1 MSTVLSI
8 HLGVSAVHAAVSVD
22 GRIDVLA
29 LTDSQASVDV
39 PDLTDVRGVVLILVE
54 AYARCLKIVDAVPN
68 ELVLVR
74 PDGAGVVDPVLVE
87 AARRSRVPEP
97 VILDEMRAVAA
108 LAAHGP
114 PGVARELAPVLGGIF
129 WRRSGDAPT
138 GPKPIVT
145 RADLGRD
152 SSRADRTPPAPS
164 VVAVGPRTV
173 FEEAGGSVRRRW
185 GISLPLFFVVVVL
198 VVVGVLVVLQSDE
211 RPIAPPP
218 DPLATASLTT
228 PTTVSP
234 STVPPSVVSPT
245 TVLPAASSSSLILP
259 TTSLS
264 LPDEQA
270 SLSDDEFSELDVGGA
285 ETRGDSDEALEVEAT
300 TTTEVPRLG
309 TVTLLGIGLTLD
321 ATSDNEVLV
330 GFGDSAETSMV
341 QLAGV
346 LGEPVGDTGW
356 VADESCLASEV
367 RRLGWGGLEIVLGRD
382 SVDEPGRLAQWFLD
396 GPDSSETS
404 WWTLERIGIGSTV
417 ADLRDAYGPGLF
429 LEQPSD
435 RDPAGWFDTEPVLD
449 DGVLGAVSNITDAG
463 RILLMWAGDGCR
475 RRFS

>member
-29 LTDSQASVDV
+29 LADSQASVDA

-68 ELVLVR
+68 ELILIR
-74 PDGAGVVDPVLVE
+74 SDGAGVLDPVLVE
-87 AARRSRVPEP
+87 AARRSRVPDP
-97 VILDEMRAVAA
+97 VVLDEMRAVAA

-114 PGVARELAPVLGGIF
+114 PGVSRELAPVLGGIF

-152 SSRADRTPPAPS
+152 STRADRTPPAPS

-173 FEEAGGSVRRRW
+173 FEETRASARHRW
-185 GISLPLFFVVVVL
+185 GFSLPLVVVVL
-198 VVVGVLVVLQSDE
+198 GLVGTLVLLQSDE

-218 DPLATASLTT
+218 DLLTTTSLPT
-228 PTTVSP
+228 PTTVSSSAAALP
-234 STVPPSVVSPT
+234 VVPPT
-245 TVLPAASSSSLILP
+245 TVLPTTTSSSLMLP
-259 TTSLS
+259 ATSLTV
-264 LPDEQA
+264 PDEQVA
-270 SLSDDEFSELDVGGA
+270 LPEEEVSEPDVGGT
-285 ETRGDSDEALEVEAT
+285 ETLGGSEEAPDVDVT

-309 TVTLLGIGLTLD
+309 TVTLSGIGLTLD

-330 GFGDSAETSMV
+330 GFGDGAETAVV

-356 VADESCLASEV
+356 VEDESCLAAEV
-367 RRLGWGGLEIVLGRD
+367 RRLGWGGLELVLARD
-382 SVDEPGRLAQWFLD
+382 SVDGQGQLVQWFLD
-396 GPDSSETS
+396 GPDSTETS

-417 ADLRDAYGPGLF
+417 ADLRDAYGPRLF

-435 RDPAGWFDTEPVLD
+435 RDPAAWFDAEPVLG
-449 DGVLGAVSNITDAG
+449 DGVLGAVGNITDTG
-463 RILLMWAGDGCR
+463 RILLMWAGDGCL